1 LSNRVIRTTF
11 IISLIGHGLFL
22 GVPTFNLNTPKLERP
37 KELTL
42 QIEIEKPSRLPKIEK
57 MGERKTCESANR
69 RIGESVNWQT
79 NELANQP
86 MSGRAN
92 GPTGE
97 RANRQTGKLTNEA
110 MLRYQDMV
118 KQRIEEVRRYPEWAK
133 EQGIEGVAYLRFIVL
148 ANGNGQEI
156 KLMRSSGSKVL
167 DEEAIATIKRASPFP
182 SFPKEIA
189 SPSIQM
195 EVSLV
200 FTLKE

>member
-1 LSNRVIRTTF
+1 MLKNRVIGTTF

-22 GVPTFNLNTPKLERP
+22 GMPTFNLNTPKLERP

-42 QIEIEKPSRLPKIEK
+42 QIEIEKPSRLPKVERMGEEKKIKKVIEK
-57 MGERKTCESANR
+57 PELGREVKEVALQ
-69 RIGESVNWQT
+69 EVNP
-79 NELANQP
+79 QP
-86 MSGRAN
+86 
-92 GPTGE
+92 
-97 RANRQTGKLTNEA
+97 GKKRVEVLNPAAEA

-148 ANGNGQEI
+148 ANGNGREI
-156 KLMRSSGSKVL
+156 KLIHSSGSKIL

-189 SPSIQM
+189 SSSIQM

-200 FTLKE
+200 FTLK